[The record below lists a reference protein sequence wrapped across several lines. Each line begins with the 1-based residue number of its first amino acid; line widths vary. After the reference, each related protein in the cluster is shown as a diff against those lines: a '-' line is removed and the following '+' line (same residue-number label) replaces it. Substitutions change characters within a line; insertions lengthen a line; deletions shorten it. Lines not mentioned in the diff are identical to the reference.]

1 MGDMKTPDF
10 DDLLAAFDIPDIDA
24 KEAIQS
30 ESGDPDANHS
40 ESGGSGTKERIGGSN
55 QRPIGPSEVRE
66 TSHDPSVVSVIVK
79 NSICA
84 DVFENRRD
92 EEENTERQVSD
103 VLDEAD
109 RSRAGGQLSPQVAHS
124 LMPMDPLI
132 HNGFKAVSGEV
143 VEHSLLSSQSQM
155 QPKSHLWS
163 PCSPKIAREGDE
175 SNQGDGPSNPSANFS
190 PHMPLPA
197 SASSISCTN
206 FISLPPSK
214 VDEDDIEH
222 PASAFTPQTQPVN
235 SSSRTEI
242 NQALSEDE
250 ESEPDLGSPPLMIQ
264 ESPDIQMSSPLRF
277 PGRHGSSGELQPPP
291 PSSPSLPIS
300 NTQTGETTS
309 VSPHQTP
316 LVSHQTPPQSNNTL
330 EKTHPSIPEVYPEH
344 IIEERDSPES
354 PEPEMPACPQW
365 KSLSSTPA
373 QELEE
378 KETVQDKILEDL
390 DKEEPMENAR
400 NGQEHSK
407 SDSEKVEKEN
417 MVEPEEEEPSVLVSV
432 ASVENRSG
440 SSAVPSR
447 PLKVRIKTV
456 KTPTGNITRTVTRV
470 AAKGAAVSISK
481 GPDGSKIPI
490 GGRKGVSRP
499 KRPAAAMSGQPQDSK
514 TTVLPV
520 STLQDAS
527 SAMLFAASK
536 AQKVASSVTKTST
549 SPSVSSSSPSSSAIS
564 ICSIGQKTVAV
575 PSTKPASIVNSPGA
589 VISRSQSSLVETFNK
604 ILNSKNP
611 LPSYQPDLSILPR
624 PEWGLGVPA
633 SGYRCLECGDAF
645 ALERSLARH
654 YDRRSLRIEVTC
666 NLCTK
671 RLAFFNKCSLLLH
684 AREHKEKG
692 LVMQCSHLVMR
703 PVSVEQMIGQQDTV
717 PIGVLS
723 PSLLATPSM
732 TGSFDNWCPECKN
745 SFGSKEKLAA
755 HFQESDPGGIDTC
768 CMQCSPPMPLW
779 NACSAAAHQRLH
791 QKLHPLV
798 CPECGLVCLAHGL
811 NTHVR
816 RACLHYTRQLGYRCP
831 CCQLVFG
838 GVNSLNA
845 VKNHMHTAHSE
856 VFHKCPSC
864 PMAFKSA
871 SSADTHCSTQHP
883 QLSEKTKQSKEI
895 YKCVMCRTVFTQ
907 KALLNVHFDTHL
919 VTQKVNVFKCP
930 DCHKL
935 FTQRMSLLEHVK
947 ASHRKSAA
955 YLTQKGSVKME
966 SSDGEEWR
974 KEEDEDGEGYPG
986 EKERS
991 TAPNFQSWS
1000 CSECQMNYTD
1010 KESYITHMAK
1020 QHRKELKRFPCTLC
1034 EGSFSSSSSLR
1045 RHFRVKHKGV
1055 KRSFYCQLC
1064 TGSKKSFSSKLVLE
1078 KHMQIHHGGQ
1088 RAANSQR
1095 QVSSRFTD
1103 AADSS
1108 SEQDGAL
1115 TTATAEEN
1123 NNTDHFSLAR
1133 KSRGGSAQEQDTE
1146 AFRCMPCGFVSE
1158 DKEEFLR
1165 HIQSHRGEGDKGVQ
1179 CQQCG
1184 ACFASGSSLARHRFI
1199 THRVRD
1205 GDGDERRENTFH
1217 DAAEGAESPG
1227 SPTLAEE
1234 GDGKLSCKVCGRHFS
1249 KAADLNTHFRTHG
1262 MAFINAYKAEKP
1274 A

>member
-1 MGDMKTPDF
+1 MKTPDF

-30 ESGDPDANHS
+30 DSGDPDANHS
-40 ESGGSGTKERIGGSN
+40 ESGSSGTKERSGGSS
-55 QRPIGPSEVRE
+55 QRPLEIRE

-84 DVFENRRD
+84 DVYENRRD
-92 EEENTERQVSD
+92 DEENTERQVTD

-132 HNGFKAVSGEV
+132 HNGFKAVSGGV

-155 QPKSHLWS
+155 QPKGHLWS

-175 SNQGDGPSNPSANFS
+175 SNHGDGPANPSANFS

-197 SASSISCTN
+197 SSISCTN
-206 FISLPPSK
+206 FIGLPPPK
-214 VDEDDIEH
+214 VEKDEVEH
-222 PASAFTPQTQPVN
+222 PPPAFTPQTQPVN
-235 SSSRTEI
+235 SSPRTEV
-242 NQALSEDE
+242 NQMLSEDE

-264 ESPDIQMSSPLRF
+264 ESPDVQMSSPLRF

-291 PSSPSLPIS
+291 PSSPSLPTS
-300 NTQTGETTS
+300 NTQSRDTTS
-309 VSPHQTP
+309 VSPHATP
-316 LVSHQTPPQSNNTL
+316 LVSHQTPPQSNDST
-330 EKTHPSIPEVYPEH
+330 EKMYPSIPEVYPEH

-354 PEPEMPACPQW
+354 PEPEMPLHPQW
-365 KSLSSTPA
+365 KSSSSTPA
-373 QELEE
+373 QELKE
-378 KETVQDKILEDL
+378 KEPVQDKTLEDPE
-390 DKEEPMENAR
+390 KEEPIENSR
-400 NGQEHSK
+400 NGQEQST
-407 SDSEKVEKEN
+407 SISEKAEKEH
-417 MVEPEEEEPSVLVSV
+417 MLEPEEEQPSVVVSIP
-432 ASVENRSG
+432 SVKNRPD
-440 SSAVPSR
+440 SSAIPSR

-470 AAKGAAVSISK
+470 AAKGAAGGLSK
-481 GPDGSKIPI
+481 GPEGTKIPI

-499 KRPAAAMSGQPQDSK
+499 KRPAAAMSSQSQDSK
-514 TTVLPV
+514 ATMLPV

-536 AQKVASSVTKTST
+536 AQKVASGITKTST
-549 SPSVSSSSPSSSAIS
+549 SPSVSSSSPSSSAIN

-575 PSTKPASIVNSPGA
+575 PSNKPASIVNNPGA
-589 VISRSQSSLVETFNK
+589 VISRSQSSLVEAFNK

-611 LPSYQPDLSILPR
+611 LPSYQPDLSVLPR

-666 NLCTK
+666 NLCAK

-717 PIGVLS
+717 PIGMLS
-723 PSLLATPSM
+723 PSLLPSPSL

-745 SFGSKEKLAA
+745 SFGSKDKLAT

-779 NACSAAAHQRLH
+779 NPCSAAAHQRLH

-798 CPECGLVCLAHGL
+798 CPECGLICKQNGL

-816 RACLHYTRQLGYRCP
+816 RACLHYTRQLGHRCP

-907 KALLNVHFDTHL
+907 KALLTVHFDTHL

-935 FTQRMSLLEHVK
+935 FTQRTSLLEHVK

-955 YLTQKGSVKME
+955 HLTQKSSRKME

-986 EKERS
+986 EKES
-991 TAPNFQSWS
+991 SAAPNAQKWS
-1000 CSECQMNYTD
+1000 CSECQISYTD
-1010 KESYITHMAK
+1010 KETYITHMAK

-1045 RHFRVKHKGV
+1045 RHIRVKHKGI

-1078 KHMQIHHGGQ
+1078 KHIQIHHGGQ
-1088 RAANSQR
+1088 QAANSQKS
-1095 QVSSRFTD
+1095 QVTSRFTD

-1108 SEQDGAL
+1108 SEQDGTL

-1123 NNTDHFSLAR
+1123 NNTDHYSLAR
-1133 KSRGGSAQEQDTE
+1133 NSRGGSALEQDPE
-1146 AFRCMPCGFVSE
+1146 AFRCMPCGFVCE

-1165 HIQSHRGEGDKGVQ
+1165 HIQCHREEGGKGVQ

-1184 ACFASGSSLARHRFI
+1184 ACFASGPSLARHRFI
-1199 THRVRD
+1199 SHRVRD
-1205 GDGDERRENTFH
+1205 GDGDEQRENTSH
-1217 DAAEGAESPG
+1217 DALDGVESPG
-1227 SPTLAEE
+1227 SPTLAED
-1234 GDGKLSCKVCGRHFS
+1234 GDGKLSCKVCGRHFT

>member
-30 ESGDPDANHS
+30 ESGDPDTNHS
-40 ESGGSGTKERIGGSN
+40 ESAGSGTKERSGGSN
-55 QRPIGPSEVRE
+55 PRPVGPSETRE

-79 NSICA
+79 NNVCA
-84 DVFENRRD
+84 DVYESRRDDD
-92 EEENTERQVSD
+92 EEEESMARQVSD
-103 VLDEAD
+103 VLDEAE
-109 RSRAGGQLSPQVAHS
+109 RCRTGGQMSPQVAHG

-132 HNGFKAVSGEV
+132 HNGFKAVSGV
-143 VEHSLLSSQSQM
+143 MEHSLLSSQSQT
-155 QPKSHLWS
+155 QPKGHLWS

-175 SNQGDGPSNPSANFS
+175 SSQGDGPSNHSANFS

-214 VDEDDIEH
+214 VNEDEAEH
-222 PASAFTPQTQPVN
+222 PASAFASQTQPGN

-264 ESPDIQMSSPLRF
+264 ESPDVQMSSPLRF
-277 PGRHGSSGELQPPP
+277 PSRHESSGDLQPPP

-300 NTQTGETTS
+300 NAQTGEINS
-309 VSPHQTP
+309 VSPHPTP
-316 LVSHQTPPQSNNTL
+316 LASHQTPPRTNSIP
-330 EKTHPSIPEVYPEH
+330 EKTHPSIPEVYPGH

-354 PEPEMPACPQW
+354 PEQEMPACPQW

-373 QELEE
+373 QELGE
-378 KETVQDKILEDL
+378 KEPVQAKTLEVPE
-390 DKEEPMENAR
+390 KEEPMENAR
-400 NGQEHSK
+400 NGQEPSK
-407 SDSEKVEKEN
+407 CDSDKAEKEN
-417 MVEPEEEEPSVLVSV
+417 MVEQEPPSVLVSV
-432 ASVENRSG
+432 ASVESKSD
-440 SSAVPSR
+440 SSAIPSR

-470 AAKGAAVSISK
+470 AAKGAAGATSK
-481 GPDGSKIPI
+481 GPNGSKIPI
-490 GGRKGVSRP
+490 GSRKGVSRP
-499 KRPAAAMSGQPQDSK
+499 KRPAEAMSGQPQNSK
-514 TTVLPV
+514 ATILPV

-536 AQKVASSVTKTST
+536 AQKVASSVTKTSA
-549 SPSVSSSSPSSSAIS
+549 SPSVSSSSSSAIN

-589 VISRSQSSLVETFNK
+589 VISRSQSSLVEAFNK
-604 ILNSKNP
+604 ILNNKNL

-624 PEWGLGVPA
+624 PEWGLGMPA

-666 NLCTK
+666 NLCVK

-717 PIGVLS
+717 PIGMLS
-723 PSLLATPSM
+723 PSLLASPSLP
-732 TGSFDNWCPECKN
+732 GSFDNWCPECKN

-768 CMQCSPPMPLW
+768 CMQCSPPMPQW

-798 CPECGLVCLAHGL
+798 CPECGLVCQSHDL

-883 QLSEKTKQSKEI
+883 QLSEKAKQSKEI
-895 YKCVMCRTVFTQ
+895 YKCVLCRTVFTQ

-955 YLTQKGSVKME
+955 HLTPKSSVKME

-991 TAPNFQSWS
+991 AAPNFQSWS

-1010 KESYITHMAK
+1010 KDGYITHMAK
-1020 QHRKELKRFPCTLC
+1020 EHRKELKQFPCNLC

-1045 RHFRVKHKGV
+1045 RHFRVKHKGM
-1055 KRSFYCQLC
+1055 KRSVYCQLC

-1078 KHMQIHHGGQ
+1078 KHMQMHHGGK

-1095 QVSSRFTD
+1095 QPYRRST
-1103 AADSS
+1103 
-1108 SEQDGAL
+1108 L
-1115 TTATAEEN
+1115 
-1123 NNTDHFSLAR
+1123 
-1133 KSRGGSAQEQDTE
+1133 
-1146 AFRCMPCGFVSE
+1146 
-1158 DKEEFLR
+1158 
-1165 HIQSHRGEGDKGVQ
+1165 
-1179 CQQCG
+1179 
-1184 ACFASGSSLARHRFI
+1184 GSSA
-1199 THRVRD
+1199 V
-1205 GDGDERRENTFH
+1205 
-1217 DAAEGAESPG
+1217 
-1227 SPTLAEE
+1227 
-1234 GDGKLSCKVCGRHFS
+1234 
-1249 KAADLNTHFRTHG
+1249 
-1262 MAFINAYKAEKP
+1262 
-1274 A
+1274 

>member
-1 MGDMKTPDF
+1 MRRPGCQKPGTVRNSSSRHLSVSPTGMGDMKTPDF

-40 ESGGSGTKERIGGSN
+40 ESGGSGNKERRGGPD
-55 QRPIGPSEVRE
+55 QRPIGPPEIRE

-79 NSICA
+79 NNICVDA
-84 DVFENRRD
+84 Y
-92 EEENTERQVSD
+92 ENTRDDHEEDDDTAGQVSD
-103 VLDEAD
+103 NVLDEAD
-109 RSRAGGQLSPQVAHS
+109 RARAGGQLSPQVAHS
-124 LMPMDPLI
+124 LMPMAPLI
-132 HNGFKAVSGEV
+132 HNGFKAVSGGV
-143 VEHSLLSSQSQM
+143 VEHSMLSSQSQM

-163 PCSPKIAREGDE
+163 PCSPKIASEGDE
-175 SNQGDGPSNPSANFS
+175 SNQDNGPSNSSANFS

-197 SASSISCTN
+197 SGSSISCTN

-214 VDEDDIEH
+214 VDDDEVGNSG
-222 PASAFTPQTQPVN
+222 SAFTPPTQPVN
-235 SSSRTEI
+235 SGTRTEI

-250 ESEPDLGSPPLMIQ
+250 ESEPDLGSSPLIIQ
-264 ESPDIQMSSPLRF
+264 ESPDVQMTSPLRF
-277 PGRHGSSGELQPPP
+277 PGRHTAS
-291 PSSPSLPIS
+291 PSSPSLSRSNNQNEETSSASPI
-300 NTQTGETTS
+300 
-309 VSPHQTP
+309 PTP
-316 LVSHQTPPQSNNTL
+316 LASHQTPSKSEDTP
-330 EKTHPSIPEVYPEH
+330 EKTRPSIPEVYPEH

-354 PEPEMPACPQW
+354 PEPEMPARPQW
-365 KSLSSTPA
+365 KSFSSSPA

-378 KETVQDKILEDL
+378 KQPVQDKTLEVPE
-390 DKEEPMENAR
+390 KEEPMESAR
-400 NGQEHSK
+400 NGQEQSK
-407 SDSEKVEKEN
+407 SNSDKVEKEN
-417 MVEPEEEEPSVLVSV
+417 MVEQEQEGPPVLVSV
-432 ASVENRSG
+432 PPVKNRSG

-470 AAKGAAVSISK
+470 AAKGAAQAMFKSA
-481 GPDGSKIPI
+481 DGSKVSA
-490 GGRKGVSRP
+490 GGHKGVSRP
-499 KRPAAAMSGQPQDSK
+499 KRPASAMSGQPSDSK
-514 TTVLPV
+514 ATLLPV

-536 AQKVASSVTKTST
+536 AQKVASGVTKTST
-549 SPSVSSSSPSSSAIS
+549 SPSVSSLSPSASTIN

-575 PSTKPASIVNSPGA
+575 SSTKPATIVNSPGA
-589 VISRSQSSLVETFNK
+589 VISRSQSSLVEAFNK

-611 LPSYQPDLSILPR
+611 LPSYQPDLTVLPR

-717 PIGVLS
+717 PIGMLS
-723 PSLLATPSM
+723 PSLLASSSL
-732 TGSFDNWCPECKN
+732 TGSSDHWCPECKN
-745 SFGSKEKLAA
+745 SFGSKEKLAT

-779 NACSAAAHQRLH
+779 NACGAAAHQRLH

-798 CPECGLVCLAHGL
+798 CPECGLVCQPNGL
-811 NTHVR
+811 NTHVS

-871 SSADTHCSTQHP
+871 SSVDTHCSTQHP
-883 QLSEKTKQSKEI
+883 QLSEKAKQSKEI

-919 VTQKVNVFKCP
+919 LTQKVNVFKCP
-930 DCHKL
+930 DCQKL
-935 FTQRMSLLEHVK
+935 FTQRMSLVEHIK

-955 YLTQKGSVKME
+955 HLTQKTSAKME

-974 KEEDEDGEGYPG
+974 KEEDEDRGGYPRV
-986 EKERS
+986 KERS
-991 TAPNFQSWS
+991 SAPDFQTWS
-1000 CSECQMNYTD
+1000 CSECQMSYTD

-1020 QHRKELKRFPCTLC
+1020 QHQKELKRFPCTLC

-1045 RHFRVKHKGV
+1045 RHIRVKHKGI
-1055 KRSFYCQLC
+1055 KRSLYCQLC

-1088 RAANSQR
+1088 RATKSQR
-1095 QVSSRFTD
+1095 QP
-1103 AADSS
+1103 DSKMDLIHYFPQNS
-1108 SEQDGAL
+1108 
-1115 TTATAEEN
+1115 T
-1123 NNTDHFSLAR
+1123 NNT
-1133 KSRGGSAQEQDTE
+1133 
-1146 AFRCMPCGFVSE
+1146 P
-1158 DKEEFLR
+1158 
-1165 HIQSHRGEGDKGVQ
+1165 
-1179 CQQCG
+1179 
-1184 ACFASGSSLARHRFI
+1184 
-1199 THRVRD
+1199 
-1205 GDGDERRENTFH
+1205 
-1217 DAAEGAESPG
+1217 
-1227 SPTLAEE
+1227 
-1234 GDGKLSCKVCGRHFS
+1234 
-1249 KAADLNTHFRTHG
+1249 
-1262 MAFINAYKAEKP
+1262 
-1274 A
+1274 

>member
-30 ESGDPDANHS
+30 ESADPDANHS
-40 ESGGSGTKERIGGSN
+40 ESGGSGTKERSGGSN
-55 QRPIGPSEVRE
+55 QRPVGPSEIRE
-66 TSHDPSVVSVIVK
+66 TSHDQSVVSVIVK

-84 DVFENRRD
+84 DAYENRRD
-92 EEENTERQVSD
+92 EEENASRQVSD
-103 VLDEAD
+103 VLDEAE
-109 RSRAGGQLSPQVAHS
+109 RCRTGGQLSPQVAHS
-124 LMPMDPLI
+124 LMPMDPLL
-132 HNGFKAVSGEV
+132 HSGFKAVSGGV
-143 VEHSLLSSQSQM
+143 VENALLSSQSQM
-155 QPKSHLWS
+155 QPKGHLWS

-175 SNQGDGPSNPSANFS
+175 SNQGDGPSNPSPNFS

-206 FISLPPSK
+206 YVSLPLAK
-214 VDEDDIEH
+214 ADEEEVEC
-222 PASAFTPQTQPVN
+222 PAAAFASQTRPINN
-235 SSSRTEI
+235 SSRAEV

-264 ESPDIQMSSPLRF
+264 ESPDVQMSSPLRF
-277 PGRHGSSGELQPPP
+277 PGRHRSSAELQPPP

-309 VSPHQTP
+309 VSPHPPP
-316 LVSHQTPPQSNNTL
+316 LVSQQTPPQSNNIP
-330 EKTHPSIPEVYPEH
+330 EKTHPPIPELYPEH

-365 KSLSSTPA
+365 KSLSSTPE
-373 QELEE
+373 QELGE
-378 KETVQDKILEDL
+378 KEPVQDKTSEVS
-390 DKEEPMENAR
+390 DKEEPIENAR
-400 NGQEHSK
+400 NEQEHSK
-407 SDSEKVEKEN
+407 CDSDKVENEN
-417 MVEPEEEEPSVLVSV
+417 TAEPEEEEPSVLVSV
-432 ASVENRSG
+432 ASVEKRSG
-440 SSAVPSR
+440 SSVIPSR

-470 AAKGAAVSISK
+470 AAKGAAAGISK

-490 GGRKGVSRP
+490 GGRKAITRP
-499 KRPAAAMSGQPQDSK
+499 KRPAAAMSGQAPDSK
-514 TTVLPV
+514 TTMLPV

-536 AQKVASSVTKTST
+536 AQKVASNVTKTST
-549 SPSVSSSSPSSSAIS
+549 TPSVSSSSSSSSAIS

-575 PSTKPASIVNSPGA
+575 PSTKPATIVNSPGA
-589 VISRSQSSLVETFNK
+589 VISRSQSSLVEAFNK

-717 PIGVLS
+717 PIGMLTP
-723 PSLLATPSM
+723 PSLLASSSL
-732 TGSFDNWCPECKN
+732 TGSCDNWCPECKN

-791 QKLHPLV
+791 KKLHPLV
-798 CPECGLVCLAHGL
+798 CPECGTVCQSHGL

-871 SSADTHCSTQHP
+871 SSADTHSSTQHP
-883 QLSEKTKQSKEI
+883 QLSEKAKQSKEI

-935 FTQRMSLLEHVK
+935 FTQRTSLLEHVK

-955 YLTQKGSVKME
+955 HLTPKGSVKME

-974 KEEDEDGEGYPG
+974 KEEDEDGAGYPG
-986 EKERS
+986 GKES
-991 TAPNFQSWS
+991 SASPNLQSWS
-1000 CSECQMNYTD
+1000 CSECQTSYTD

-1020 QHRKELKRFPCTLC
+1020 QHKKELKRFPCTLC

-1045 RHFRVKHKGV
+1045 RHFRVKHKGI
-1055 KRSFYCQLC
+1055 KRSLYCQLC

-1103 AADSS
+1103 PADSS

-1115 TTATAEEN
+1115 TTATPEEN
-1123 NNTDHFSLAR
+1123 NNTDHFSFVR
-1133 KSRGGSAQEQDTE
+1133 NRRGGSAQEQDTE
-1146 AFRCMPCGFVSE
+1146 GFRCMPCGFVSE
-1158 DKEEFLR
+1158 DKEEFLH
-1165 HIQSHRGEGDKGVQ
+1165 HIQSHRGEGGKGVQ

-1184 ACFASGSSLARHRFI
+1184 ACFTSASSLARHRFI
-1199 THRVRD
+1199 SHRVRD
-1205 GDGDERRENTFH
+1205 GDEQRENTNH

-1227 SPTLAEE
+1227 SPTPAEE
-1234 GDGKLSCKVCGRHFS
+1234 GDGRLSCKVCRRHFS
-1249 KAADLNTHFRTHG
+1249 KAADLNTHFRSHG

>member
-30 ESGDPDANHS
+30 ESGDPDANHN
-40 ESGGSGTKERIGGSN
+40 ESGSSGTKERSGGSS
-55 QRPIGPSEVRE
+55 QRPIEPSEIRE
-66 TSHDPSVVSVIVK
+66 SSHDPTVVSVIVK

-84 DVFENRRD
+84 DVYENRRD
-92 EEENTERQVSD
+92 EEENAARQVTD

-124 LMPMDPLI
+124 LMPLI
-132 HNGFKAVSGEV
+132 HNGFKTVSGGV
-143 VEHSLLSSQSQM
+143 VEHSLLTSQSQM
-155 QPKSHLWS
+155 QPKGHLWS

-175 SNQGDGPSNPSANFS
+175 SNQGDGPANPSANVS

-206 FISLPPSK
+206 FIGLPPSK
-214 VDEDDIEH
+214 VEKDEVEH
-222 PASAFTPQTQPVN
+222 LASAFTPQTQPVN
-235 SSSRTEI
+235 SSPRRVI
-242 NQALSEDE
+242 NKVLSEDD
-250 ESEPDLGSPPLMIQ
+250 ESEPDLGSSPLMIQ
-264 ESPDIQMSSPLRF
+264 ESPDVPMSSPLRLSA
-277 PGRHGSSGELQPPP
+277 RHGSPGELQPPLLF
-291 PSSPSLPIS
+291 SPSLPTS
-300 NTQTGETTS
+300 NTQAKEASS
-309 VSPHQTP
+309 VSPHATP
-316 LVSHQTPPQSNNTL
+316 TLSHQMPPQSDFL
-330 EKTHPSIPEVYPEH
+330 EKVHPSIPELYPEH

-354 PEPEMPACPQW
+354 PEPEMLPHPQR
-365 KSLSSTPA
+365 KSSPSTPA

-378 KETVQDKILEDL
+378 KETSQDKTFDVPEKD
-390 DKEEPMENAR
+390 EPMENAR
-400 NGQEHSK
+400 NEQEQSK
-407 SDSEKVEKEN
+407 CVGEKVEKEN
-417 MVEPEEEEPSVLVSV
+417 MLEQEEEEPKVVVSSPSVKKKPD
-432 ASVENRSG
+432 
-440 SSAVPSR
+440 SSATPSR

-456 KTPTGNITRTVTRV
+456 KTPTGNITRTVTRI
-470 AAKGAAVSISK
+470 AAKAAAGGVSK
-481 GPDGSKIPI
+481 GPEGTKIPI

-499 KRPAAAMSGQPQDSK
+499 KRPAAAVSSQPQDSK
-514 TTVLPV
+514 TTMFPV

-536 AQKVASSVTKTST
+536 AQKVAYNVTKTST
-549 SPSVSSSSPSSSAIS
+549 SSSVSSSSPSSSAIN
-564 ICSIGQKTVAV
+564 ICLMGQKTLAV
-575 PSTKPASIVNSPGA
+575 PSTKPASIVNNPGA
-589 VISRSQSSLVETFNK
+589 VISRSQSSLVEAFNK

-624 PEWGLGVPA
+624 PEWGLGIPA

-703 PVSVEQMIGQQDTV
+703 PVSVEQMIGQQDTI
-717 PIGVLS
+717 PIGMLS
-723 PSLLATPSM
+723 PSLLASPSLP
-732 TGSFDNWCPECKN
+732 GSLDNWCPECKN
-745 SFGSKEKLAA
+745 SFGSKEKLAT

-779 NACSAAAHQRLH
+779 NPCSAAAHQRLH

-798 CPECGLVCLAHGL
+798 CPECGFICQLNGL

-883 QLSEKTKQSKEI
+883 QLTEKTKQSKEI

-907 KALLNVHFDTHL
+907 KALLNVHFDSHL

-935 FTQRMSLLEHVK
+935 FTQRTSLLEHVK

-955 YLTQKGSVKME
+955 HLTQKSSGKME

-974 KEEDEDGEGYPG
+974 KEEDEDGEGCPR
-986 EKERS
+986 KKKKS
-991 TAPNFQSWS
+991 SAAPSAQNWS
-1000 CSECQMNYTD
+1000 CTECQISYTD

-1045 RHFRVKHKGV
+1045 RHIRVKHKGI
-1055 KRSFYCQLC
+1055 KRSFSCQLC

-1095 QVSSRFTD
+1095 PVSSRSTD

-1108 SEQDGAL
+1108 SEQDL
-1115 TTATAEEN
+1115 STITTATAEEN
-1123 NNTDHFSLAR
+1123 NNTDHFSSAR
-1133 KSRGGSAQEQDTE
+1133 YNRGGSVLEQDAE
-1146 AFRCMPCGFVSE
+1146 AFRCMPCGFVCE
-1158 DKEEFLR
+1158 DKEEFLH
-1165 HIQSHRGEGDKGVQ
+1165 HIQSHRGEGGKGVQ

-1199 THRVRD
+1199 SHRVRD
-1205 GDGDERRENTFH
+1205 GDGDEQHENTSH
-1217 DAAEGAESPG
+1217 DASEGAESPG
-1227 SPTLAEE
+1227 SPAEE

-1262 MAFINAYKAEKP
+1262 MAFINAHKAEKP

>member
-40 ESGGSGTKERIGGSN
+40 ESGSSGTKERSGGSS
-55 QRPIGPSEVRE
+55 QRPSEIRE
-66 TSHDPSVVSVIVK
+66 TFHDPSVVSVIVK
-79 NSICA
+79 NSVCA
-84 DVFENRRD
+84 DVYENRRD
-92 EEENTERQVSD
+92 EEENAGRQVTD

-109 RSRAGGQLSPQVAHS
+109 RSRSGGQLSPQVAHS

-132 HNGFKAVSGEV
+132 HNGFKAVSGGV

-155 QPKSHLWS
+155 QPKGHLWS

-175 SNQGDGPSNPSANFS
+175 SNQGDGPANPSANFS

-206 FISLPPSK
+206 FIGLPPLK
-214 VDEDDIEH
+214 IEKDDVEH
-222 PASAFTPQTQPVN
+222 PASAFTPQTQPEN
-235 SSSRTEI
+235 SSPRTEV
-242 NQALSEDE
+242 NQVLSEDE

-264 ESPDIQMSSPLRF
+264 ESPDVQMSSPLRF
-277 PGRHGSSGELQPPP
+277 PGRHGSSGDLQSPP
-291 PSSPSLPIS
+291 PSSPCLPTS
-300 NTQTGETTS
+300 NTQARDTTS
-309 VSPHQTP
+309 VSPHATP
-316 LVSHQTPPQSNNTL
+316 LVSHQTPPQSNDSP
-330 EKTHPSIPEVYPEH
+330 EKIHTSIPEVYPEH

-354 PEPEMPACPQW
+354 PEPEMPPHPQW
-365 KSLSSTPA
+365 KSSSTPA
-373 QELEE
+373 QELKE
-378 KETVQDKILEDL
+378 KEPVQDKTLEVPE
-390 DKEEPMENAR
+390 KEEPMEIAN
-400 NGQEHSK
+400 NGQEQSTCIT
-407 SDSEKVEKEN
+407 EKVEKEH
-417 MVEPEEEEPSVLVSV
+417 MEEPEEEEPSVVVSV
-432 ASVENRSG
+432 PSVENRPD
-440 SSAVPSR
+440 SSAIPSR

-456 KTPTGNITRTVTRV
+456 KTSTGNITRTVTRV
-470 AAKGAAVSISK
+470 AAKGAAGGLSK
-481 GPDGSKIPI
+481 GPEGTKIPI

-499 KRPAAAMSGQPQDSK
+499 RRPAAAMSSQSQDSK
-514 TTVLPV
+514 ATMLPV

-536 AQKVASSVTKTST
+536 AQKVASGVTKTST
-549 SPSVSSSSPSSSAIS
+549 SPSVSSSSPSSSAIN

-575 PSTKPASIVNSPGA
+575 PSNKPASIVNNPGA
-589 VISRSQSSLVETFNK
+589 VISRSQSSLVEAFNK

-611 LPSYQPDLSILPR
+611 LPSYQPDLSVLPR
-624 PEWGLGVPA
+624 PEWGLAVPA

-654 YDRRSLRIEVTC
+654 YDRRSMRIEVTC

-717 PIGVLS
+717 PIGMLS
-723 PSLLATPSM
+723 PSLLASPSLP
-732 TGSFDNWCPECKN
+732 GSFDNWCPECKN
-745 SFGSKEKLAA
+745 SFGSKEKLAT

-768 CMQCSPPMPLW
+768 CMQCTPPMPLW
-779 NACSAAAHQRLH
+779 NPCSAAAHQRLH

-798 CPECGLVCLAHGL
+798 CPECGLMCQQNGL

-816 RACLHYTRQLGYRCP
+816 RACLHYTRQLGHRCP

-907 KALLNVHFDTHL
+907 KALLTVHFDTHL
-919 VTQKVNVFKCP
+919 MTQKVIVFKCP
-930 DCHKL
+930 DCQKL
-935 FTQRMSLLEHVK
+935 FTQRTSLLEHVK

-955 YLTQKGSVKME
+955 HLTQKRSRKIE

-974 KEEDEDGEGYPG
+974 KEGDEDGEGYPG
-986 EKERS
+986 EKKS
-991 TAPNFQSWS
+991 CAAPTAQNWS
-1000 CSECQMNYTD
+1000 CSVCQISYTD
-1010 KESYITHMAK
+1010 KETYITHMAK

-1045 RHFRVKHKGV
+1045 RHIQVKHKGI

-1078 KHMQIHHGGQ
+1078 KHIQIHHEGQ
-1088 RAANSQR
+1088 RTANSQR
-1095 QVSSRFTD
+1095 QVSSRFAD

-1108 SEQDGAL
+1108 SEQDGTL

-1123 NNTDHFSLAR
+1123 NNADHFSLAR
-1133 KSRGGSAQEQDTE
+1133 NSRGGSVQEQDTE
-1146 AFRCMPCGFVSE
+1146 AFRCMPCGFVCE
-1158 DKEEFLR
+1158 DKEEFLH
-1165 HIQSHRGEGDKGVQ
+1165 HIQCHRGEGGKGVQ

-1184 ACFASGSSLARHRFI
+1184 ACFASGPSLARHRFI
-1199 THRVRD
+1199 SHRVRD
-1205 GDGDERRENTFH
+1205 GDGDEQHENTSH
-1217 DAAEGAESPG
+1217 DASEGAESPG
-1227 SPTLAEE
+1227 SPTPGEE
-1234 GDGKLSCKVCGRHFS
+1234 GDGKLGCKVCGRHFT